1 MSGFWF
7 NKVAEAGI
15 GKLAKQTVL
24 QKNLRDNL
32 SLNVGESAL
41 NAVVFKAKFF
51 VVQPQ

>member
-7 NKVAEAGI
+7 NKVVEARVR
-15 GKLAKQTVL
+15 KLAKRTVL
-24 QKNLRDNL
+24 QKNLRDNFPFD
-32 SLNVGESAL
+32 VGESAL